1 MGHEPMLGPFTT
13 VQGTSKSKN
22 LAFEK
27 ALLDRNPTRPAL
39 PSYEIQDEKIRR
51 KPKLVTLPKERR
63 FCRPKTEAELDREYE
78 DKRFALQQ
86 QPLDEPSQ
94 LTWKS
99 SVSSRSGYRKLESM
113 SVSNLDS
120 VTFLSVDETDQLPR
134 KSKKAKFKISLSNE
148 EKIRRTFDDSSYKK
162 FKKPMPLDLN
172 PAVISRLSRCHVF
185 DSSLAKA
192 SLYKS
197 NFVGSSVAE
206 TVKMHAGL
214 DAY

>member
-1 MGHEPMLGPFTT
+1 MLGPFTT

-99 SVSSRSGYRKLESM
+99 SVSSRS
-113 SVSNLDS
+113 
-120 VTFLSVDETDQLPR
+120 
-134 KSKKAKFKISLSNE
+134 KAKFKISLSNE